1 MQTNYGVNRFLV
13 RPSRRNVRALRAMRR
28 AGFRETDLPAAE
40 VIEKLHLPP
49 GDYTDEVLLF
59 RILPVPPAALAPDPA
74 RIYVFI
80 DSEFT
85 SLLTPEL
92 ISIGAVATDSTAF
105 YAEVK
110 GWNQERSTDFV
121 KQIVVPLLD
130 GDAVPLEMAAEA
142 FSAWLDERAGRAP
155 TTIIS
160 DSGYD
165 RWALTELLGRE
176 DLPSG
181 IDWKRVPIS
190 YEELDEATKQLSLRR
205 HHALDDA
212 RALRQLVMRTAA

>member
-1 MQTNYGVNRFLV
+1 M
-13 RPSRRNVRALRAMRR
+13 
-28 AGFRETDLPAAE
+28 AA
-40 VIEKLHLPP
+40 
-49 GDYTDEVLLF
+49 
-59 RILPVPPAALAPDPA
+59 
-74 RIYVFI
+74 
-80 DSEFT
+80 
-85 SLLTPEL
+85 
-92 ISIGAVATDSTAF
+92 DSTAF

-190 YEELDEATKQLSLRR
+190 YEEVDEAAKQLSLRR

-212 RALRQLVMRTAA
+212 RALRQLVMHPPAQTSRQ